1 MVAEM
6 QMMKEMMDFMMNALK
21 GWVSNNLDE
30 LVHWMD
36 SPFATLVTLFPFPTK
51 FCMLQIEAY
60 DRSKEPLDYLESFK
74 NLMHLQGVVDEI
86 MCQAFP
92 TMLKGPVRV
101 WFSRLMPN
109 SIATFKELSA
119 QFASYFIGAHRYKEV
134 TYEWQN
140 PWYPQTEYVEEV
152 WKSSKMSLKWNGLSK
167 GTLPKKMTAWFSCII
182 TEHIRERARD
192 MSIKELGAKRK
203 TSNASSPNETFD
215 LRGD

>member
-1 MVAEM
+1 MKGSHAPSRQERQDTSRPFATDTAPPHMVVEM

-21 GWVSNNLDE
+21 GRVSNNLDE

-36 SPFATLVTLFPFPTK
+36 SPFTTLVTLFPFPTK

-60 DRSKEPLDYLESFK
+60 DRSKDPLDYLESFK
-74 NLMHLQGVVDEI
+74 NLMHLQGVADEI

-109 SIATFKELSA
+109 SIATFKKLSA

-140 PWYPQTEYVEEV
+140 P
-152 WKSSKMSLKWNGLSK
+152 
-167 GTLPKKMTAWFSCII
+167 
-182 TEHIRERARD
+182 
-192 MSIKELGAKRK
+192 
-203 TSNASSPNETFD
+203 
-215 LRGD
+215 

>member
-1 MVAEM
+1 MVVEM

-21 GWVSNNLDE
+21 GWGVKQPWW
-30 LVHWMD
+30 VG
-36 SPFATLVTLFPFPTK
+36 
-51 FCMLQIEAY
+51 
-60 DRSKEPLDYLESFK
+60 PLDGLTLHNTRHFIPLSYKVLYATNRSLWQVKGSLRSPGVIQKPHALTRCGRWDHVPSLPNYVEGSRE
-74 NLMHLQGVVDEI
+74 GVVQQID
-86 MCQAFP
+86 
-92 TMLKGPVRV
+92 
-101 WFSRLMPN
+101 
-109 SIATFKELSA
+109 
-119 QFASYFIGAHRYKEV
+119 ASYFIGAHRYKEV

-140 PWYPQTEYVEEV
+140 PWYPQIEYVEEV

>member
-1 MVAEM
+1 MKGSHAPSRQERQDTSRPFATDTAPPHMVVEM

-36 SPFATLVTLFPFPTK
+36 SPFTTLVTLFPFPTK

-60 DRSKEPLDYLESFK
+60 DRSKDPLDYLESFK
-74 NLMHLQGVVDEI
+74 NLMHLQGVADEI

-119 QFASYFIGAHRYKEV
+119 QFASYFIGVHRYKEV

-140 PWYPQTEYVEEV
+140 P
-152 WKSSKMSLKWNGLSK
+152 
-167 GTLPKKMTAWFSCII
+167 
-182 TEHIRERARD
+182 
-192 MSIKELGAKRK
+192 
-203 TSNASSPNETFD
+203 
-215 LRGD
+215 